1 MSFSSCEFCIRGK
14 MISKTTC
21 VWWPDYSCRCSAL
34 YCAVTH
40 LFVYEWRTMVPLVCF
55 FFFYIFC
62 NAMKCDVHVHVV
74 NNLCKSFGIL
84 FGCPNSECSIKTL
97 HWFKINIPTIR
108 YLIIQ
113 VPTIFCFV
121 KYAFDCLCFLKFSL
135 CLRFDSYR
143 IKVFTESVLF
153 VVLPN
158 FLLYIFIVGMFPRK
172 KYHKC
177 AYM

>member
-1 MSFSSCEFCIRGK
+1 
-14 MISKTTC
+14 
-21 VWWPDYSCRCSAL
+21 
-34 YCAVTH
+34 
-40 LFVYEWRTMVPLVCF
+40 
-55 FFFYIFC
+55 
-62 NAMKCDVHVHVV
+62 MKCDVHVHVV

-135 CLRFDSYR
+135 CLRFNSYR

-158 FLLYIFIVGMFPRK
+158 FLLYIFIVGMFPVKSIINVLTCKQGLWEMTYLRSWVNIAWALFDVNKSHRK
-172 KYHKC
+172 LFMIFSQAFFKTYPI
-177 AYM
+177 

>member
-1 MSFSSCEFCIRGK
+1 MFDDLTTAVDVVHCIVLWHTCLYVSEEQWYLSF
-14 MISKTTC
+14 
-21 VWWPDYSCRCSAL
+21 V
-34 YCAVTH
+34 
-40 LFVYEWRTMVPLVCF
+40 
-55 FFFYIFC
+55 FFFYIFR

-84 FGCPNSECSIKTL
+84 FGSNSECSIKTL

-135 CLRFDSYR
+135 CLRFNSYR